1 MSEKILER
9 EKMNFQDFN
18 FLRGKTWVTL
28 EEVYISNNLLSSIDV
43 FSNFRSIKIINAS
56 YNYI

>member
-1 MSEKILER
+1 MNEKILER

-43 FSNFRSIKIINAS
+43 FSNFRSIKIMNL
-56 YNYI
+56 